1 MAREQRDRDRKRNPK
16 DTGRRMKKKVC
27 QFCKDGTTWID
38 YKDVHVLR
46 KFMSDRGKIR
56 TRRVSG
62 NCVQHQSDV
71 AMAIKTSRELALL
84 PYAQRT
90 LSERASGRG
99 GGPGGR
105 GGPRGP
111 RRDDIDDD
119 GPTLEDTSGETDV
132 LDSLLEDAE
141 STGDDAANG
150 DDGGAG
156 EEGGEE

>member
-1 MAREQRDRDRKRNPK
+1 MAREQRDRDRKRTPK
-16 DTGRRMKKKVC
+16 DAGRKFKKKVC
-27 QFCKDGTTWID
+27 QFCKDQTVWID

-62 NCVQHQSDV
+62 NCVQHQSEV

-90 LSERASGRG
+90 LSERA
-99 GGPGGR
+99 GGR

-111 RRDDIDDD
+111 RGPRRDDM
-119 GPTLEDTSGETDV
+119 EDTPSFSEEAEPDV

-141 STGDDAANG
+141 DAGDESEDVAAG
-150 DDGGAG
+150 DEGTED
-156 EEGGEE
+156 EE

>member
-1 MAREQRDRDRKRNPK
+1 VAREQRDRDRKRNPK
-16 DTGRRMKKKVC
+16 DTGRRIKKKVC
-27 QFCKDGTTWID
+27 QFCKDGTVWID

-71 AMAIKTSRELALL
+71 AMAIQTSRELALL

-99 GGPGGR
+99 GPGGR

-111 RRDDIDDD
+111 RRDDIDEETTFGEDET
-119 GPTLEDTSGETDV
+119 GTLDA
-132 LDSLLEDAE
+132 LLEDAE
-141 STGDDAANG
+141 ATGDDDVEGG
-150 DDGGAG
+150 DD
-156 EEGGEE
+156 E

>member
-1 MAREQRDRDRKRNPK
+1 VAREQRDRDRKRNPK
-16 DTGRRMKKKVC
+16 DTGRRIKKKVC
-27 QFCKDGTTWID
+27 QFCKDGSTWID
-38 YKDVHVLR
+38 YKDVHVLK

-62 NCVQHQSDV
+62 NCVQHQREV
-71 AMAIKTSRELALL
+71 ALAIKTSRELALL

-99 GGPGGR
+99 GPGGR

-111 RRDDIDDD
+111 RRDDID
-119 GPTLEDTSGETDV
+119 EDTTFGEVEVDV

-141 STGDDAANG
+141 SVGDDDGDEGG
-150 DDGGAG
+150 DD
-156 EEGGEE
+156 E

>member
-16 DTGRRMKKKVC
+16 DTGRRIKKKVC
-27 QFCKDGTTWID
+27 QFCKDGSTWID

-62 NCVQHQSDV
+62 NCVQHQREV
-71 AMAIKTSRELALL
+71 ALAIKTSRELALL

-99 GGPGGR
+99 GPGGGR

-111 RRDDIDDD
+111 RRDDVDDT
-119 GPTLEDTSGETDV
+119 PTFGEEETDT
-132 LDSLLEDAE
+132 LDALLEDAE
-141 STGDDAANG
+141 AVGET
-150 DDGGAG
+150 DDGGD
-156 EEGGEE
+156 EE

>member
-1 MAREQRDRDRKRNPK
+1 MAREQRGGDRDRKRNAK

-27 QFCKDGTTWID
+27 QFCKDGADWID

-62 NCVQHQSDV
+62 NCVQHQSAV
-71 AMAIKTSRELALL
+71 AMAIKTARELALL
-84 PYAQRT
+84 PYANRT
-90 LSERASGRG
+90 LSERASGR

-111 RRDDIDDD
+111 RRDDVDDE
-119 GPTLEDTSGETDV
+119 PTFGEVETDV

-141 STGDDAANG
+141 AVGEDDAAT
-150 DDGGAG
+150 DA
-156 EEGGEE
+156 EVSEGGDEE

>member
-27 QFCKDGTTWID
+27 QFCKDQTTWID

-62 NCVQHQSDV
+62 NCVQHQSAV
-71 AMAIKTSRELALL
+71 AIAIKTSRELALL

-90 LSERASGRG
+90 LSERT
-99 GGPGGR
+99 GGR
-105 GGPRGP
+105 GSGPRGP
-111 RRDDIDDD
+111 RRDDGRRDDLAA
-119 GPTLEDTSGETDV
+119 PTFSEGAEPDV

-141 STGDDAANG
+141 AVGDEADDGEGDDA
-150 DDGGAG
+150 GAS
-156 EEGGEE
+156 EESDE

>member
-16 DTGRRMKKKVC
+16 DTGRRIKKKVC
-27 QFCKDGTTWID
+27 QFCKDGSSWID

-62 NCVQHQSDV
+62 NCVQHQREV
-71 AMAIKTSRELALL
+71 ALAIKTARELALL

-99 GGPGGR
+99 PGR

-111 RRDDIDDD
+111 RRDDMDDE
-119 GPTLEDTSGETDV
+119 PTLGEVETDV

-141 STGDDAANG
+141 AEGDAADDTDDEG
-150 DDGGAG
+150 DEDEA
-156 EEGGEE
+156 EGDAE